1 MKLFKTSL
9 HSMVDCI
16 CKICTN
22 GLREATNNLAQSKPV
37 ESILKTLKDKYS
49 LECNRYIL
57 KRHLE
62 AFGIEPISAIDRMPS
77 MGLETEDVRYHA
89 PIDLDDLSLE
99 RWKLSKD
106 EPAAIVSFLQE
117 KLLCLGF
124 QQMEVVASQQREYLD
139 GHTHTEPSK
148 ESISNLRVLLSLADK
163 FTSIS
168 LQANQQQAVR
178 IVQALGYEAEDLRS
192 LPGSNTAS

>member
-1 MKLFKTSL
+1 MA
-9 HSMVDCI
+9 DCI

-22 GLREATNNLAQSKPV
+22 GLSEVTNDLAQSEPV
-37 ESILKTLKDKYS
+37 ESILKTLKDDYG

-57 KRHLE
+57 KRHLD
-62 AFGIEPISAIDRMPS
+62 AFGIEPTSAVDRMPS
-77 MGLETEDVRYHA
+77 MGLETEDARYHT
-89 PIDLDDLSLE
+89 PIDLSELSLE

-106 EPAAIVSFLQE
+106 DPAAIVSFLQE
-117 KLLCLGF
+117 KLLCLSF
-124 QQMEVVASQQREYLD
+124 QQMEIVASQQRQYLD

-148 ESISNLRVLLSLADK
+148 DSISNLRVLLSLADK
-163 FTSIS
+163 FTAIS

-192 LPGSNTAS
+192 LPSNEPSS

>member
-1 MKLFKTSL
+1 MAL
-9 HSMVDCI
+9 CN

-22 GLREATNNLAQSKPV
+22 GLSETVNELAQSEPI
-37 ESILKTLKDKYS
+37 ESVLRLLRDEHE
-49 LECNRYIL
+49 LNCNRFTL

-62 AFGIEPISAIDRMPS
+62 VFGIKSTSAVDYLPTMGIEAQEIS
-77 MGLETEDVRYHA
+77 YHE
-89 PIDLDDLSLE
+89 PIDLGDLTLE

-106 EPAAIVSFLQE
+106 NPAEIVSFLQE
-117 KLLCLGF
+117 KLLCLSFG
-124 QQMEVVASQQREYLD
+124 QIEIVASQQREYLE

-163 FTSIS
+163 FTAIS

-178 IVQALGYEAEDLRS
+178 IVQALGYEAEGLRS
-192 LPGSNTAS
+192 LPENKQQALS